1 MKRTLTIITG
11 ALAISACGI
20 TQYLW
25 QTELTQRVYSADIHK
40 ITNDRFIV
48 TSSTPNAL
56 TFHEMNGTGDIH
68 PIGQTIPLAP
78 PIGSLNLHWLDDDKF
93 FASRTLGVLA
103 HGSVQ
108 EGLHWRLDSAGFNSL
123 IGQNLQI
130 GSSYRVKASTY
141 RSALVYGAVK
151 PANASA
157 QSDLVGI
164 VAEISEQGELIGLHT
179 DPRIVEFDVVQ
190 ELNGTYIV
198 TGYVSRQQEELLGY
212 RGFIQQI
219 SRNGEVLNELTFRP
233 EEKLKFAMQD
243 RLYIAKHE
251 NNVQSIS
258 VVDWN
263 GNQLYSFPVASRNF
277 VVLGTIRQT
286 GPNELFLTT
295 SNDVEKR
302 TLDGQL
308 IWHRTV
314 DRSVGIRH
322 TYLDSGL
329 TANPSGSGYSVYNG
343 AALEV
348 RKTENG
354 DILFKG
360 AGRMT
365 EYNLPAYEVID
376 PTKGTKRTIRQ
387 RGSAAIY
394 EVDNCSI
401 WCSYDEI
408 AYQAGVCSFQDF
420 ELLDDGGL
428 ITVDS
433 YCNDQGQ
440 YERLQITRY

>member
-1 MKRTLTIITG
+1 MKRTLAAITG
-11 ALAISACGI
+11 ALVISACGI
-20 TQYLW
+20 TQFLW
-25 QTELTQRVYSADIHK
+25 QTELTERVHSADIHK
-40 ITNDRFIV
+40 ITDDRFIV
-48 TSSTPNAL
+48 ARTTPNAL

-68 PIGQTIPLAP
+68 PIGQNIPLAP
-78 PIGSLNLHWLDDDKF
+78 PYASLNLHWLDDDKF

-108 EGLHWRLDSAGFNSL
+108 EGLHWRLDNAEFNSL
-123 IGQNLQI
+123 IGQDLLI
-130 GSSYRVKASTY
+130 GSNYRVKTSTY
-141 RSALVYGAVK
+141 RSALVYGAFR
-151 PANASA
+151 PANAST
-157 QSDLVGI
+157 QTNSVGM
-164 VAEISEQGELIGLHT
+164 VAEISEQGELIGVHT

-190 ELNGTYIV
+190 ELNGSYVV
-198 TGYVSRQQEELLGY
+198 TGSISRQQEDVLGY

-219 SRNGEVLNELTFRP
+219 NRNGEVLNELIFHP
-233 EEKLKFAMQD
+233 EEKLKFATQD
-243 RLYIAKHE
+243 RLYIAKRE
-251 NNVQSIS
+251 NDVQSIS
-258 VVDWN
+258 VVDWS
-263 GNQLYSFPVASRNF
+263 GTQLFSFPVVSQHFA
-277 VVLGTIRQT
+277 VLGNIRQT
-286 GPNELFLTT
+286 GPNELLLTT

-308 IWHRTV
+308 IWHRPV

-329 TANPSGSGYSVYNG
+329 TANPSSSWHSVYNG

-360 AGRMT
+360 AGRLT
-365 EYNLPAYEVID
+365 ETNLPAYEVID

-387 RGSAAIY
+387 RGSATIY

-408 AYQAGVCSFQDF
+408 AYQAGVCSSQDF

-440 YERLQITRY
+440 PERLQITRY